1 MASSYA
7 SAVWQ
12 YRNFVVSAIRS
23 EIKGRFASSKFG
35 FFWLVLHPLAQVAV
49 FALVLAKVLGA
60 KLPGIEGD
68 WAYVAYLLAGM
79 LAWTLFSEVV
89 TRCTD
94 AFVTNANYLK
104 KVVFPRICLPV
115 IISGSALINNLLLLL
130 AMVVIL
136 HFIGFHPTRT
146 FVWLPVLIVLNLAF
160 AVGLGILLGV
170 LNVFIRDVS
179 QVLQIV
185 LQFWFWLTP
194 IVYSVQILPEGFGSM
209 LEWNPFYLLV
219 SAYHDILIYGQPPNW
234 PDLLQFAGISG
245 ALIIAG
251 LFLFR
256 RASPEMVDVL

>member
-1 MASSYA
+1 MISRHAGA
-7 SAVWQ
+7 IWQ
-12 YRNFVVSAIRS
+12 YRNFVLSAIIS
-23 EIKGRFASSKFG
+23 EIKGRFAASKFG

-79 LAWTLFSEVV
+79 LAWTLFAEVV
-89 TRCTD
+89 TRCTN
-94 AFVTNANYLK
+94 AFVDNANYLK

-115 IISGSALINNLLLLL
+115 IISGSALINNLLLFA

-136 HFIGFHPTRT
+136 YTIGFRPTET
-146 FVWLPVLIVLNLAF
+146 VVWLPALIVLNLAF
-160 AVGLGILLGV
+160 AVGLGIFLGV
-170 LNVFIRDVS
+170 LNVFLRDVG

-194 IVYSVQILPEGFGSM
+194 IVYSVQILPEGFAPI
-209 LEWNPFYLLV
+209 LKWNPLFPLV
-219 SAYHDILIYGQPPNW
+219 SAYHDILIYDQA
-234 PDLLQFAGISG
+234 PDWSSLVNFVLLTA
-245 ALIIAG
+245 ALIVVG
-251 LFLFR
+251 LVLFR